1 MLRLRHKLVDV
12 DRAGGFERDV
22 FQLVLRHLDVGV
34 GIHLVALDDVVV
46 RDFLA
51 RVGINLR
58 VFDPVAGLLVDLV
71 EADLLGIGSGRVQSD
86 RAGNEGKA
94 QKAFPVGTGGHWVL
108 QTQLGTGGFKT
119 ILVHSFLQSSFKK
132 FTLQTRS
139 TFVLMCNVV
148 LRRTKL
154 VRWYDANAEN
164 PAWIKAL
171 ADVRRMG
178 TLEGYCY
185 QHVQAIMI
193 AFRHDGDRCKKFCYR
208 AVPRLPVSCAMPIE
222 TAQVQ
227 LYAFDILALN
237 GEDLRKLPLSMRKT
251 NLAR

>member
-1 MLRLRHKLVDV
+1 M
-12 DRAGGFERDV
+12 
-22 FQLVLRHLDVGV
+22 
-34 GIHLVALDDVVV
+34 
-46 RDFLA
+46 
-51 RVGINLR
+51 
-58 VFDPVAGLLVDLV
+58 
-71 EADLLGIGSGRVQSD
+71 
-86 RAGNEGKA
+86 
-94 QKAFPVGTGGHWVL
+94 
-108 QTQLGTGGFKT
+108 
-119 ILVHSFLQSSFKK
+119 
-132 FTLQTRS
+132 
-139 TFVLMCNVV
+139 
-148 LRRTKL
+148 

-251 NLAR
+251 NWRGEEAQRILAEHLEPGALRSSVGTIYQLVTVLERPELVAALKRMKASRGLRVVK